1 MRSFDFLMDSSCD
14 LPKAL
19 AEEYGFRL
27 LPMMILMEGKEYPEI
42 FWQSLSVKD
51 YYAALRNKIKVSTS
65 QVSREKFVQVFT
77 EIAES
82 GRDVLFVPLSSGISG
97 THDAAA
103 SAARELSEVYPD
115 RHIIVADSINATL
128 GHGLLCML
136 AAKKADEGLGIV
148 EVAQWLEKKR
158 DSVFALFTVDDL
170 MFLHRGGR
178 LNRLSA
184 VAGSMLG
191 IKPSLA
197 VSPEGKLDL
206 RGKVR
211 GRKAALE
218 NLVNEMEKCVK
229 PGSQL
234 GIVTITH
241 GDCEED
247 ANYVA
252 ELVKNRYN
260 VGKLYVEMLGA
271 VISAH
276 SGPGTV
282 ALFFEGDITRAEY
295 YKL

>member
-14 LPKAL
+14 IPKDL

-42 FWQSLSVKD
+42 FWQSLSAKD
-51 YYAALRNKIKVSTS
+51 YYTALRNKVKASTS
-65 QVSREKFVQVFT
+65 QVTREEFIRVFT
-77 EIAES
+77 EIAEG

-103 SAARELSEVYPD
+103 SAARELSEVYPN
-115 RHIIVADSINATL
+115 RHIIVTDSLNATL

-136 AAKKADEGLGIV
+136 AAQRADKGMGIV
-148 EVAQWLEKKR
+148 EVARWMEKKR
-158 DSVFALFTVDDL
+158 DKVFALFTVDDL
-170 MFLHRGGR
+170 MYLHRGGR
-178 LNRLSA
+178 LGRMSA
-184 VAGSMLG
+184 IAGSLLG
-191 IKPSLA
+191 IKPTLA
-197 VSPEGKLDL
+197 VSPEGTLDL

-218 NLVNEMEKCVK
+218 ELVVGMGKCVPYGK
-229 PGSQL
+229 EL
-234 GIVTITH
+234 GIVTISH

-247 ANYVA
+247 AKYVA
-252 ELVKNRYN
+252 ELVSQKYK
-260 VGKLYVEMLGA
+260 VGKIHIGLLGA

-276 SGPGTV
+276 AGPGTV
-282 ALFFEGDITRAEY
+282 ALFYEGDITREEY